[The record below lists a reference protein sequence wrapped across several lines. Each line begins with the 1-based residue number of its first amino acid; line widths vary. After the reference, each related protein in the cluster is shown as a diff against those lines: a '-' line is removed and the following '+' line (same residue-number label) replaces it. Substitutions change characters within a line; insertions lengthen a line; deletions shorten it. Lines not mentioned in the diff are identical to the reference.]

1 MRRRFVVPV
10 VLGVAALVAG
20 AAAGP
25 RAMPPEEQLISAPG
39 YRAQPAYADHG
50 QETADLRWLASG
62 TVPGTGTAWEDMARW
77 ALVDVHT
84 HMETNGTVAA
94 GPGGPWDHFWPR
106 DGSFAA
112 VALSRSGHAGD
123 AASVLDR
130 LARLEFDPAVGF
142 QARYAMDGTALTDR
156 PRQSDGCGWVLW
168 AIAEVRR
175 DAPAGVPPRAA
186 ELRDR
191 CVRTL
196 TGLVAGGQRLPPPS
210 PDYWEVP
217 VTRTS
222 LGTVAPMLAGLSA
235 AGRDYVAT
243 GDLDAATQVRSTVAR
258 LASTVAREMG
268 PGYQRFGDSGGLD
281 ASLVV
286 LLPPFTA
293 GGDLPA
299 GMVRAVGQAASHYQ
313 REASQPAGGVA
324 PGVQW
329 LKPGGASWTPQTA
342 LLGLSDAAAGHDE
355 AAGQRLDWLDAHRT
369 AYGSLPEK
377 VTRTGRPAGPAPLVW
392 TSSIVLLTLAELEHT
407 PTPESGAGSGASS
420 TAGSGATGS

>member
-1 MRRRFVVPV
+1 VRRRFVVPV
-10 VLGVAALVAG
+10 LLGVAALVAG

-25 RAMPPEEQLISAPG
+25 RAMPPEEQLITAPG
-39 YRAQPAYADHG
+39 YRAQPAYADNG

-62 TVPGTGTAWEDMARW
+62 TVPGAGTPWGDMARW
-77 ALVDVHT
+77 ALVDVHA
-84 HMETNGTVAA
+84 HLEANGAVSA

-112 VALSRSGHAGD
+112 VALSRSGHAAD
-123 AASVLDR
+123 AGSVLDR

-142 QARYAMDGTALTDR
+142 QARYAMDGSPLTDR

-168 AIAEVRR
+168 AVAEVRR
-175 DAPAGVPPRAA
+175 DDAKGVPASSA

-196 TGLVAGGQRLPPPS
+196 TGLVDGGRRLPPPS

-235 AGRDYVAT
+235 AAHDYAAT
-243 GDLDAATQVRSTVAR
+243 GDLAASERVRAVAR
-258 LASTVAREMG
+258 RLATTVSRDMG
-268 PGYQRFGDSGGLD
+268 PHYQRFGADGGLD

-286 LLPPFTA
+286 LLPPFTDD
-293 GGDLPA
+293 GDLPP
-299 GMVRAVGQAASHYQ
+299 GMVSSVRRAVDHYARQ
-313 REASQPAGGVA
+313 ASQPAGGVA
-324 PGVQW
+324 PGVRW
-329 LKPGGASWTPQTA
+329 IKRGGASWTPQTS
-342 LLGLSDAAAGHDE
+342 LLALSDAAAGRHRD
-355 AAGQRLDWLDAHRT
+355 AGERLDWLDAHRT
-369 AYGSLPEK
+369 SSGSLPEK

-392 TSSIVLLTLAELEHT
+392 TSSIVLLTLAELDHGT
-407 PTPESGAGSGASS
+407 TSGS
-420 TAGSGATGS
+420 

>member
-10 VLGVAALVAG
+10 LLGVAALVAG

-25 RAMPPEEQLISAPG
+25 RAMPPEEQLITAPG
-39 YRAQPAYADHG
+39 YRAQPAYADNG
-50 QETADLRWLASG
+50 QEAADLRWLASG
-62 TVPGTGTAWEDMARW
+62 TVPGSGTPWQDMARW
-77 ALVDVHT
+77 ALVDVHA
-84 HMETNGTVAA
+84 HLEMNGTVSA

-112 VALSRSGHAGD
+112 VALSRSGHPSD

-142 QARYAMDGTALTDR
+142 QARYAMDGSPLTDR

-175 DAPAGVPPRAA
+175 DDDAGVPPSAS

-196 TGLVAGGQRLPPPS
+196 TGLVDGGRRLPPPS

-222 LGTVAPMLAGLSA
+222 LGTVAPMLAGLAA
-235 AGRDYVAT
+235 AGRDYAAT
-243 GDLDAATQVRSTVAR
+243 GDLEASSRTHATVAR
-258 LASTVAREMG
+258 LATTVERGMG
-268 PGYQRFGDSGGLD
+268 PGYERFGDDGGLD

-293 GGDLPA
+293 EDDLPA
-299 GMVRAVGQAASHYQ
+299 GMVRAVEKALAHYQ

-342 LLGLSDAAAGHDE
+342 LVALSDAAGGHGH
-355 AAGQRLDWLDAHRT
+355 AADLRLAWLDAHRT
-369 AYGSLPEK
+369 AHGSLPEK

-392 TSSIVLLTLAELEHT
+392 TASLVVLTLAELDGT
-407 PTPESGAGSGASS
+407 SASAAS
-420 TAGSGATGS
+420 

>member
-1 MRRRFVVPV
+1 MRRRIVVPV
-10 VLGVAALVAG
+10 LLGVAALVAG

-25 RAMPPEEQLISAPG
+25 RAMPPEEQLIAAPG
-39 YRAQPAYADHG
+39 YRAQPAYADNG
-50 QETADLRWLASG
+50 QESADRRWLASG
-62 TVPGTGTAWEDMARW
+62 TVPGAGTAWEDMARW

-84 HMETNGTVAA
+84 HLEADGAVSA

-112 VALSRSGHAGD
+112 VALSRSGHSRD

-142 QARYAMDGTALTDR
+142 QARYAMDGTPLTDR

-168 AIAEVRR
+168 AVAEVRH
-175 DAPAGVPPRAA
+175 DSPAGVPPTASG
-186 ELRDR
+186 LRDR

-196 TGLVAGGQRLPPPS
+196 TTLVDHGRRLPPPS

-217 VTRTS
+217 VTQTS

-235 AGRDYVAT
+235 AARDYAAT
-243 GDLDAATQVRSTVAR
+243 GDLAASSQVRATVRR
-258 LASTVAREMG
+258 LASTVARDMG
-268 PGYQRFGDSGGLD
+268 PAYQRFGDTGGLD

-286 LLPPFTA
+286 LLPPFTPE
-293 GGDLPA
+293 GDLPA
-299 GMVRAVGQAASHYQ
+299 GMVREVERAVAHYQ
-313 REASQPAGGVA
+313 REASQPAGGVS
-324 PGVQW
+324 PGVEW
-329 LKPGGASWTPQTA
+329 LEPGGASWTPQTA
-342 LLGLSDAAAGHDE
+342 LLGLSDAATGRGG
-355 AAGQRLDWLDAHRT
+355 AAGERLDWLDAHRT

-392 TSSIVLLTLAELEHT
+392 TSSIVLLTLAELDG
-407 PTPESGAGSGASS
+407 TPEPGPGRS
-420 TAGSGATGS
+420 